1 MADIKGLER
10 DILQIK
16 ERANNMIAYDRQ
28 KEYKEGIE
36 NIKEKY
42 GSTYTNDAL
51 NELINEYKQ
60 NKLDETIQEL
70 KAFDKKSQELLEQ
83 ARQRVERV
91 ESEVSTEIDPQTQYE
106 LEKHNYILNKLQNE
120 LSDTFTGRN
129 PQTYELDEVIQQA
142 KYNKLYANALLQ
154 TRNLLIRNLDN
165 NTHLDDSAKGVF
177 KNHVIR
183 KLTEIKND
191 LLPKEYNELQELK
204 EILGNSEVG
213 ARNKLH
219 MFQFTLGMNNE
230 ELERV

>member
-36 NIKEKY
+36 NIKKKY

-60 NKLDETIQEL
+60 TKLDETTKEL
-70 KAFDKKSQELLEQ
+70 KTFDKKSQELLEQ

-129 PQTYELDEVIQQA
+129 PQTHELDEVIQQA

-154 TRNLLIRNLDN
+154 TRNLLIRNVDN
-165 NTHLDDSAKGVF
+165 NTYLDDSAKGVF

>member
-36 NIKEKY
+36 NIKKKY

-60 NKLDETIQEL
+60 TKLDETTKEL
-70 KAFDKKSQELLEQ
+70 KTFDKKSQELLEQ

-129 PQTYELDEVIQQA
+129 PQTNELDEVIQQA

-154 TRNLLIRNLDN
+154 TRNLLIRNVDN
-165 NTHLDDSAKGVF
+165 NTYLDDSAKGVF

-204 EILGNSEVG
+204 EILGNSQV
-213 ARNKLH
+213 AAQNKLH
-219 MFQFTLGMNNE
+219 MFHFTLGMNNE
-230 ELERV
+230 AVESI

>member
-70 KAFDKKSQELLEQ
+70 KVFDKKSQELLEQ
-83 ARQRVERV
+83 AHQRIERV

-120 LSDTFTGRN
+120 LSDTFTGSN
-129 PQTYELDEVIQQA
+129 PQTNELDEVIQQA

-154 TRNLLIRNLDN
+154 TRNLLIRNVDN
-165 NTHLDDSAKGVF
+165 NKHLDDSAKSVF

-213 ARNKLH
+213 ARNELH
-219 MFQFTLGMNNE
+219 MFQFMLEMNNE
-230 ELERV
+230 RLKTV

>member
-1 MADIKGLER
+1 
-10 DILQIK
+10 
-16 ERANNMIAYDRQ
+16 
-28 KEYKEGIE
+28 
-36 NIKEKY
+36 IKEKY
-42 GSTYTNDAL
+42 GSTYNNDAL

-60 NKLDETIQEL
+60 NKLEETIQEL

-83 ARQRVERV
+83 AKQRVERV

-129 PQTYELDEVIQQA
+129 PQPNELDEVIQQA

-154 TRNLLIRNLDN
+154 TRNLLIRNVDN
-165 NTHLDDSAKGVF
+165 NTHLDDSAKGVLT
-177 KNHVIR
+177 NHVIR
-183 KLTEIKND
+183 KLTEIKNN

-204 EILGNSEVG
+204 EILGNSQV
-213 ARNKLH
+213 AAQNKLH

-230 ELERV
+230 AV

>member
-36 NIKEKY
+36 NIKKKY

-83 ARQRVERV
+83 AHQRIERV

-120 LSDTFTGRN
+120 LSDTFTGSN
-129 PQTYELDEVIQQA
+129 PQTNELDEVIQQA

-154 TRNLLIRNLDN
+154 TRNLLIRNVDN
-165 NTHLDDSAKGVF
+165 NTYLDDSAKGVF

-219 MFQFTLGMNNE
+219 MFQFMLEMNNE
-230 ELERV
+230 RLKTV

>member
-1 MADIKGLER
+1 MADIRGLER

-28 KEYKEGIE
+28 KEYKAGIE
-36 NIKEKY
+36 NIKAKY
-42 GSTYTNDAL
+42 GSTYTQDAL

-83 ARQRVERV
+83 AKQRVERV

-129 PQTYELDEVIQQA
+129 PQTNELDEVIQQA

-154 TRNLLIRNLDN
+154 TRNLLIRNVDN

-177 KNHVIR
+177 KNYVIR

-204 EILGNSEVG
+204 EMLGNSQV
-213 ARNKLH
+213 AAKNKLH
-219 MFQFTLGMNNE
+219 MFQFMLGMNNE
-230 ELERV
+230 AVETV